1 MLTLSVTHEN
11 LSMSELIEIVDSLEN
26 KVSGQAEYPKD
37 IFSPPLDIPLVL
49 AGTFGELRSD
59 HFHAGIDI
67 KTQQRQGLP
76 VYAIAEGTVTRIK
89 ISHWGYGKAIYL
101 AHPNGYTSVY
111 AHLQKFSPE
120 IESYIKKIQYEKRSY
135 EVEVY
140 PDYGELNV
148 KKEDLIAYTGNTG
161 GSSGPHL
168 HFEIRNSISEK
179 PTNPL
184 LYGLDVRDATSPTLK
199 ELYAYPLSK
208 GSQVNQSGEKIQI
221 QFYRQPDGSFLA
233 DKINALGK
241 IGFGVVTYDRQDL
254 AANKNGIYSLKQS
267 VNGKVYTD
275 LAFEAFSFRET
286 RYINTLI
293 DYEHYCTHHERVQKC
308 FRSRSNRLGIYNELY
323 NDGAI
328 DVRDG
333 LSYQVE
339 IIISDLEGNEV
350 KLHIPVEGKQEE
362 LIDKPE
368 EKITENFLIANKA
381 NNFSLGTASVY
392 FPANTFYED
401 FYIDLEMNSD
411 TVKVH
416 DNSVPA
422 HKRFTL
428 SFDTS
433 NYPKANLEKMFIARL
448 NRKGKLSYVNT
459 FKRDQSFTTKVRHLG
474 TYTLARD
481 TTAPKIRPK
490 NFKPRQWLTNYR
502 YLSLQ
507 ISDDLSGINRYEAS
521 LNGEWILMEYE
532 PKTSTI
538 TYNFDDKIL
547 DEKQCE
553 LKVVVTDNVGNTTT
567 FSSSFYRN

>member
-1 MLTLSVTHEN
+1 MRPYLICLLTLVTLN
-11 LSMSELIEIVDSLEN
+11 L
-26 KVSGQAEYPKD
+26 SGQAEYPKD
-37 IFSPPLDIPLVL
+37 SFRSPLDIPLVL

-89 ISHWGYGKAIYL
+89 VSHWGYGKALYM

-120 IESYIKKIQYEKRSY
+120 IESYIKQIQYEKKSY
-135 EVEVY
+135 EVEVF
-140 PDYGELNV
+140 PQFGELSLNRG
-148 KKEDLIAYTGNTG
+148 DLIAYTGNTG

-184 LYGLDVRDATSPTLK
+184 LYGLEVRDATSPTLR
-199 ELYAYPLSK
+199 ELFAYPLSSE
-208 GSQVNQSGEKIQI
+208 SQVNQSGNKKQI
-221 QFYRQPDGSFLA
+221 EFYRQPDGTYLA
-233 DKINALGK
+233 EQVYALGK
-241 IGFGVVTYDRQDL
+241 IGFGVVAYDRQDL
-254 AANKNGIYSLKQS
+254 AANKNGIYSLTQT

-275 LAFEAFSFRET
+275 LNFEAFSFGET

-308 FRSRSNRLGIYNELY
+308 FKTKSNKLGIYNDLFNE
-323 NDGAI
+323 GTI
-328 DVRDG
+328 DVQDG
-333 LSYQVE
+333 FTYKVE
-339 IIISDLEGNEV
+339 IVLSDLAGNQTILIVPV
-350 KLHIPVEGKQEE
+350 KGEKQQ
-362 LIDKPE
+362 LIEPAE
-368 EKITENFLIANKA
+368 RKITENFLIAGKA
-381 NNFSLGTASVY
+381 NNYSLGKASVY

-401 FYIDLEMNSD
+401 FYIDLENQSD
-411 TVKVH
+411 TIKVH
-416 DNSVPA
+416 NNSVPA

-428 SFDTS
+428 SFDIS
-433 NYPKANLEKMFIARL
+433 EYPEAELEKMFIARIDSRGRP
-448 NRKGKLSYVNT
+448 NYVKT
-459 FKRDQSFTTKVRHLG
+459 FKRDQTFTTRVRHLG
-474 TYTLARD
+474 TYRLVRD
-481 TTAPKIRPK
+481 TIAPKIRPK

-502 YLSLQ
+502 YLRLQ
-507 ISDDLSGINRYEAS
+507 ISDDLSGIKHYEAS

-567 FSSSFYRN
+567 FNSSFYRN